1 MGLKAESDYYITQIG
16 VAVKIGQSP
25 RAGPLNHARPARQRA
40 SCSQVSVLSSSY
52 LSLLQRN
59 ANNRK
64 HSRRSKVGRRTS
76 RGPTKA
82 AHPAHP
88 SSAECGG
95 VPRIV
100 GRATCTQAAGP
111 VRVKASL
118 QPRSTW
124 LAPGSA
130 GAEVGRPA
138 ASSWAAFCLGRT
150 SRLG

>member
-1 MGLKAESDYYITQIG
+1 MPGQRGSEHPVHGARSCPGHTFA
-16 VAVKIGQSP
+16 VADERKQSQTLTALQSGSEDP
-25 RAGPLNHARPARQRA
+25 SRA
-40 SCSQVSVLSSSY
+40 
-52 LSLLQRN
+52 
-59 ANNRK
+59 
-64 HSRRSKVGRRTS
+64 
-76 RGPTKA
+76 PTKA

-124 LAPGSA
+124 LAPGCA